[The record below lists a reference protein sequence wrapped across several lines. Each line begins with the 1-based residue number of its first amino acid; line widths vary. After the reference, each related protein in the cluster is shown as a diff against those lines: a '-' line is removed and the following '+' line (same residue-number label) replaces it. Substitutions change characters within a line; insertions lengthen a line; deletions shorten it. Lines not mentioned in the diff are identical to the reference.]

1 MQTTEMSFLT
11 PDFQQ
16 ALMAAGNESLM
27 FFIQGVKVGMS
38 VKAAENAKWQ
48 RLGVILALTFG
59 TLTFMKHFGG
69 GDV

>member
-1 MQTTEMSFLT
+1 
-11 PDFQQ
+11 
-16 ALMAAGNESLM
+16 MAAGNESLM